1 MTSFQKVLLKIFI
14 FYIFQRQ
21 NTIQEIEKGNF
32 KIKIP

>member
-21 NTIQEIEKGNF
+21 NTIQKIEKGKF
-32 KIKIP
+32 KIKFP